1 MRLAWATDIHL
12 EFLTPPALTTFCVTL
27 ASSSAEAF
35 LLSGDISQARGLPKH
50 LRILERTLE
59 RPIYFVLGNH
69 DFYHGRI
76 AEVREQVREI
86 SRISSYLRWLPASG
100 PIELSPT
107 SGLVGHDGWADGRLG
122 NYARSPVLLNDYRLI
137 DDFVGL
143 DAAARLT
150 LLNQLGDEAA
160 DYFRRELP
168 GALDRWQR
176 VIVLTHVPPFAE
188 AAWYRG
194 RRSDDDWLPHFSCQ
208 AVGQALIEAASSRP
222 DREIRVFC
230 GHTHSAGEL
239 EVLPNL
245 RVFTGGAQYGA
256 PVIQAEWDE
265 D

>member
-27 ASSSAEAF
+27 ASSNAEAF
-35 LLSGDISQARGLPKH
+35 LVSGDISQARGLAKH

-76 AEVREQVREI
+76 AEVREQVTEI

-100 PIELSPT
+100 PIELSST

-122 NYARSPVLLNDYRLI
+122 NYARSRVLLNDYRMI
-137 DDFVGL
+137 GDFVGL
-143 DAAARLT
+143 NAADRLV
-150 LLNQLGDEAA
+150 LLNRLGDEAA
-160 DYFRRELP
+160 AYFRQELP
-168 GALDRWQR
+168 GALERWQR

-188 AAWYRG
+188 AAWYQG
-194 RRSDDDWLPHFSCQ
+194 RRSDDDWLPHFSSQ
-208 AVGQALIEAASSRP
+208 AVGQALTEAARNRP
-222 DREIRVFC
+222 DREIRVLC
-230 GHTHSAGEL
+230 GHTHSAGEVD
-239 EVLPNL
+239 VLPNL
-245 RVFTGGAQYGA
+245 RVVTGGAQYGA
-256 PVIQAEWDE
+256 PVIQAEWNE